1 MARAQRP
8 DTNHPAVF
16 PVSMRFSPVRGGGAA
31 RTVGR
36 HLACLALVLTP
47 WAVSA
52 GWRLDALV
60 RLDQA
65 IEETIAAGKCPGAAL
80 WIEHDGLIYQRAYG
94 QRAVEPAAEAMT
106 MDTVFDVA
114 SLTKVVATT
123 PAVLLLVER
132 GQVQLDAPVRRFL
145 PEFDGEGR
153 GSITVRHLLTHTSGL
168 RVGISGAD
176 FGDYAAGM
184 AVALRQRPVGKPGT
198 ACHYCDVNF
207 LLLGEIVRRVAGQP
221 LDEFAARE
229 IFQPLAMHDTAFR
242 PPPALRSRTAPTQ
255 RTDEGFLRGIVQDPT
270 ARRMG
275 GVAGHA
281 GLFTTAADLARFAR
295 MMLNNGELEGVRVLR
310 PETVRQMTS
319 VQTPGQITERRGLG
333 WDIDS
338 GYSRPRGLLF
348 PLGSYGHTGW
358 TGVLLWI
365 DPFSRTTVILLTNR
379 LHPADRG
386 NLTELYGIAGT
397 LAACAVEDF
406 DFTHV
411 PGALPFRTN
420 FIRWGT
426 VTNWLAPFRESA
438 P

>member
-1 MARAQRP
+1 
-8 DTNHPAVF
+8 
-16 PVSMRFSPVRGGGAA
+16 MRFSPARGGGAA
-31 RTVGR
+31 RAAGC
-36 HLACLALVLTP
+36 HLACLALALAPLV
-47 WAVSA
+47 ASA
-52 GWRLDALV
+52 EWQRDALT

-65 IEETIAAGKCPGAAL
+65 IEETIAAGKCPGATL
-80 WIEHDGLIYQRAYG
+80 WIEHASLTYQRAYG
-94 QRAVEPAAEAMT
+94 QRAVEPAAEPMT
-106 MDTVFDVA
+106 VDTVFDVA

-123 PAVLLLVER
+123 PAVLLLIER
-132 GQVQLDAPVRRFL
+132 GQVQLDAPARRYL

-153 GSITVRHLLTHTSGL
+153 GAITVRHLLTHTSGL

-176 FGDYAAGM
+176 FQGYAGAM
-184 AVALRQRPVGKPGT
+184 AVALRERPVGKPGA

-207 LLLGEIVRRVAGQP
+207 LLLGEIVSRVTQQP

-242 PPPALRSRTAPTQ
+242 PPSALRSRIAPTQ
-255 RTDEGFLRGIVQDPT
+255 QTEEGFLRGMVQDPT

-281 GLFTTAADLARFAR
+281 GVFTTAADLARFAR
-295 MMLNNGELEGVRVLR
+295 MLLNGGELDGVRVLR
-310 PETVRQMTS
+310 PDTVRLMTS
-319 VQTPGQITERRGLG
+319 VQTPRPVKERRGLG

-338 GYSRPRGLLF
+338 GYSRPRGLRF

-365 DPFSRTTVILLTNR
+365 DPFSRTFVILLTNR
-379 LHPADRG
+379 LHPVDRG

-406 DFTHV
+406 DFAHV

-420 FIRWGT
+420 FIHWGAT
-426 VTNWLAPFRESA
+426 TNWLAPFREST

>member
-1 MARAQRP
+1 
-8 DTNHPAVF
+8 
-16 PVSMRFSPVRGGGAA
+16 
-31 RTVGR
+31 
-36 HLACLALVLTP
+36 
-47 WAVSA
+47 
-52 GWRLDALV
+52 
-60 RLDQA
+60 
-65 IEETIAAGKCPGAAL
+65 
-80 WIEHDGLIYQRAYG
+80 WIEHASLTYQRAYG
-94 QRAVEPAAEAMT
+94 QRAVEPAAEPMT
-106 MDTVFDVA
+106 VDTVFDVA

-123 PAVLLLVER
+123 PAVLLLIER
-132 GQVQLDAPVRRFL
+132 GQVQLDAPARRYL

-153 GSITVRHLLTHTSGL
+153 GAITVRHLLTHTSGL

-176 FGDYAAGM
+176 FQGYAGAM
-184 AVALRQRPVGKPGT
+184 AVALRERPVGKPGA

-207 LLLGEIVRRVAGQP
+207 LLLGEIVSRVTQQP

-242 PPPALRSRTAPTQ
+242 PPSALRSRIAPTQ
-255 RTDEGFLRGIVQDPT
+255 QTEEGFLRGMVQDPT

-281 GLFTTAADLARFAR
+281 GVFTTAADLARFAR
-295 MMLNNGELEGVRVLR
+295 MLLNGGELDGVRVLR
-310 PETVRQMTS
+310 PDTVRLMTS
-319 VQTPGQITERRGLG
+319 VQTPRPVKERRGLG

-338 GYSRPRGLLF
+338 GYSRPRGLRF

-365 DPFSRTTVILLTNR
+365 DPFSRTFVILLTNR
-379 LHPADRG
+379 LHPVDRG

-406 DFTHV
+406 DFAHV

-420 FIRWGT
+420 FIHWGAT
-426 VTNWLAPFRESA
+426 TNWLAPFREST